1 MPKVKK
7 LNIYYNDAHGERQ
20 IRYTANRWQWQDAV
34 MGEQYITL
42 DAQSDV
48 PIPFS
53 VGDYCIYRGEMFY
66 LNYIPSETQNAR
78 PNKVGN
84 GFIYENIKF
93 DSCQEELSRCQMRDI
108 TPTTGIY
115 IASLGTNYTG
125 STVFSLYC
133 GETIKDGKTYTPV
146 CALAAKMQANLD
158 EMYRDKD
165 GNPMWRIIV
174 NTTTFHEEFGVQVY
188 DTHTDEKV
196 LTFSNNYV
204 SEALAM
210 VYNEFKLNYCVK
222 GRTIYIGYELGDLTN
237 YDPSN
242 PTTAVDDDT
251 KFSFGYGKGN
261 PSKDKPNTGLFQL
274 KKIANSSQMIITRL
288 RAFGSKK
295 NMPYRYYNKKY
306 GLSQSLFPVNLML
319 PDTFQSPTGKSAGNA
334 TRRETLGSEILDVLG
349 ESNDSYI
356 EKDNNAKASAEGV
369 REGSAFW
376 DGSDS
381 ELEEIFPTIEGTTYA
396 ELRSAGVPD
405 QDGKTGALAFPGYDG
420 DERIDEIL
428 DICPDTN
435 IGNGINYDE
444 ATNMK
449 YKAVEGKASLSHP
462 TDETGSGAKFMKRK
476 IAEFKE
482 VSAGRYI
489 LTQTT
494 QAVNICPILV
504 SCTGTGN
511 MKAHFNIII
520 TVKPDDGSAST
531 TKTLTTRD
539 IAFKN
544 IGKWYNGRWESVEY
558 LDKIPFPTI
567 DKTENLLEVK
577 SSSTIT
583 IECQLKSES
592 GNLPSTAPDGHPS
605 YFGWVLSNNNGESL
619 KETPNLDGYL
629 ILALEGVGDT
639 YQETPFHVI
648 VKDLGFDITASFY
661 DGDEHVLVI
670 KSGNC
675 VSRQFT
681 IGESIEKV
689 EVSRPGGTKVKGYKI
704 YLTSRDIDD
713 TLNTFYPSTKD
724 PIASGD
730 RYVLLG
736 IEMPDVFVKAAE
748 IRLLKAACQYMKDNC
763 TTKFTYQPYLDDI
776 FIERDYDRNIE
787 RETPEK
793 SIYWR
798 LYAGLK
804 FTFRNIPKFGELER
818 IEKLS
823 VMIQSITIREGE
835 KYTPQIEITLND
847 DIQQST
853 LQKIQTSVNKISNLT
868 SASIS
873 IKGSFSVGGNI
884 NGANGGTAVGGGVS
898 AVLSNDLTATKTV
911 GGVIVGD
918 KFEKGTSLED
928 VIRQIL
934 SGTDKPAIVAPTLSW
949 VNMPTIAE
957 YGTAKADISA
967 KATLNSATEVR
978 AVFLSINQEQ
988 ESDVTS
994 KYNAGTGY
1002 ITLPQTEV
1010 HETNTTY
1017 QLRCVFVY
1025 QGKDYPITISGTT
1038 RVVKPSFYGK
1048 FDGHKDSLTA
1058 SEIKGMTK
1066 FLSSSQNFALS
1077 GGNTIAF
1084 AIPTGSHISVVNV
1097 TEDGFSAD
1105 WSNWNSAL
1113 TATSETSGVPLGAKI
1128 ETYKVYLAYAEGGF
1142 GEVKGTINI
1151 S

>member
-7 LNIYYNDAHGERQ
+7 LNIYYNDAQGERQ

-42 DAQSDV
+42 NAQSDV
-48 PIPFS
+48 PIPFA
-53 VGDYCIYRGEMFY
+53 VGDYCIYRGEVFY

-84 GFIYENIKF
+84 GFVYENIKF

-108 TPTTGIY
+108 TSTTGLY
-115 IASLGTNYTG
+115 VASLGTNYTG
-125 STVFSLYC
+125 STIFSLYC
-133 GETIKDGKTYTPV
+133 GEIIKDGKTYTPV

-196 LTFSNNYV
+196 LTFNNNYV

-242 PTTAVDDDT
+242 PTTAVDDGN
-251 KFSFGYGKGN
+251 KFAFGYGKGN

-274 KKIANSSQMIITRL
+274 KKIASSSQMIITRL

-295 NMPYRYYNKKY
+295 NMPYRYYNKKF

-319 PDTFQSPTGKSAGNA
+319 PDTFQSPTGKDAGNA

-356 EKDNNAKASAEGV
+356 EKDNNAKATPEGI

-405 QDGKTGALAFPGYDG
+405 QDGTTGALAFPGYDG

-428 DICPDTN
+428 DICSDTN

-449 YKAVEGKASLSHP
+449 YKAVQRRASLSIP
-462 TDETGSGAKFMKRK
+462 TDETSSSVKYLKRTV
-476 IAEFKE
+476 AEFKE

-504 SCTGTGN
+504 SCDGTGD

-520 TVKPDDGSAST
+520 TIKPDNGSASS
-531 TKTLTTRD
+531 TKTISTRD
-539 IAFKN
+539 IVFKN
-544 IGKWYNGRWESVEY
+544 IGKWYNGRWESQEY

-567 DKTENLLEVK
+567 DKTEDLLEVK
-577 SSSTIT
+577 SSSTIK
-583 IECQLKSES
+583 IECQLESES

-605 YFGWVLSNNNGESL
+605 YFGWELSNNNDESL
-619 KETPNLDGYL
+619 VETPNLDGYL
-629 ILALEGVGDT
+629 ILALEGAGDT

-661 DGDEHVLVI
+661 DGDEHVMAM

-675 VSRQFT
+675 VARQFT

-689 EVSRPGGTKVKGYKI
+689 EVNHNGKKVKGYKI
-704 YLTSRDIDD
+704 YLTNREIDD
-713 TLNTFYPSTKD
+713 TLNTFYPSVKD
-724 PIASGD
+724 PIMAGD

-748 IRLLKAACQYMKDNC
+748 IRLLKAACQYMRDNC

-804 FTFRNIPKFGELER
+804 FSFQNIPKFGELES
-818 IEKLS
+818 IETLS
-823 VMIQSITIREGE
+823 IMIQSITIREGE

-847 DIQQST
+847 DVEQST

-868 SASIS
+868 SAGIS
-873 IKGSFSVGGNI
+873 LKGSYSTGGST
-884 NGANGGTAVGGGVS
+884 NGGTATGGGVS
-898 AVLSNDLTATKTV
+898 AVLSSDLIATKTV
-911 GGVIVGD
+911 GNVTVGD
-918 KFEKGTSLED
+918 KFDKGTSLED

-934 SGTDKPAIVAPTLSW
+934 SGEDKPAIIAPSLAW

-978 AVFLSINQEQ
+978 VVFLSVNQEQ
-988 ESDVTS
+988 ESDITD
-994 KYNAGTGY
+994 KYDAATGFITIPQTGY
-1002 ITLPQTEV
+1002 YEEGIL
-1010 HETNTTY
+1010 Y

-1025 QGKDYPITISGTT
+1025 EGQDYPITISGTT

-1048 FDGHKDSLTA
+1048 FDDKKTSLTA
-1058 SEIKGMTK
+1058 SEIKGMNK

-1077 GGNTIAF
+1077 GGSTIAF
-1084 AIPTGSHISVVNV
+1084 AIPTGSQIVVSNV

-1105 WSNWNSAL
+1105 WSDWNSAL
-1113 TATSETSGVPLGAKI
+1113 TATSETNGVPLGTKT
-1128 ETYKVYLAYAEGGF
+1128 ETYNVYLAYAEGGF